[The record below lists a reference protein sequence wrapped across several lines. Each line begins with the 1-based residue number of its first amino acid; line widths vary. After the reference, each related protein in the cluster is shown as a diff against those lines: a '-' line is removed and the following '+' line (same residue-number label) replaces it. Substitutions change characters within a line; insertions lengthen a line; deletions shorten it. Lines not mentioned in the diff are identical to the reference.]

1 MVPADQRDY
10 VSPKNMKEEQTKTG
24 IEFNLGYSRHQ
35 KKPSLT
41 EWMKSFIK
49 IPIFDV
55 FKEDVYEF
63 IYLEDKTKAK

>member
-41 EWMKSFIK
+41 E
-49 IPIFDV
+49 
-55 FKEDVYEF
+55 
-63 IYLEDKTKAK
+63 